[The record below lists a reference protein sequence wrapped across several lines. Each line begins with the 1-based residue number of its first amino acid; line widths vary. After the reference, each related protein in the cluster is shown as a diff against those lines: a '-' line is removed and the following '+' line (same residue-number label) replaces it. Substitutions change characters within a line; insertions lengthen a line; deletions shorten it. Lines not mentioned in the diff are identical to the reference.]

1 MRLDRRQYR
10 WRCRA
15 AGQAVRGD
23 GARGRAGRAPPGP
36 VGDIRAESR
45 PSRSKRKISPPLRP
59 SQPELGAR
67 EGSGAERGARVELH
81 AAEQDRWTGARL
93 VGGVVTQRTASGYN
107 EVSHADGRRQL
118 CKGVQWSVAESRLAA
133 SRGAPLHRCEGANGR
148 GERRVRW
155 NLWVCLPR
163 VARPVHREL
172 GSSRRPHQQCQRPQ
186 PSSMWG
192 PAAAHGCKRGPT
204 RPDCRLHAAACR
216 STRALDVASD
226 PATPAQV
233 RHADTAP
240 RRRDGHDLG
249 S

>member
-1 MRLDRRQYR
+1 MRAVCWCLSGRSK
-10 WRCRA
+10 RA
-15 AGQAVRGD
+15 ACRTHPRAQHSCNHDRCCSEAHCPGFGQPGSHGALCIEMAPAQLPPRLLLPICPPLRPGPPELLKLGQAAAERGAYFAFGPSPRVRLNKCEPAPRAGHAHGPAQRRPPP
-23 GARGRAGRAPPGP
+23 GAGRGGRARRRPAAPRG
-36 VGDIRAESR
+36 
-45 PSRSKRKISPPLRP
+45 SKRKISPPLRP

-155 NLWVCLPR
+155 N
-163 VARPVHREL
+163 
-172 GSSRRPHQQCQRPQ
+172 
-186 PSSMWG
+186 
-192 PAAAHGCKRGPT
+192 
-204 RPDCRLHAAACR
+204 
-216 STRALDVASD
+216 
-226 PATPAQV
+226 
-233 RHADTAP
+233 
-240 RRRDGHDLG
+240 
-249 S
+249 